1 MRQRIPIGFLWLALA
16 MIMVLVVAA
25 CQSATMPAATLPAE
39 TRPAETRQAETQP
52 ATVVSIET
60 AAVPEPGLPAGSE
73 VDGTGTALPALPT
86 MQAVPSSPAAEGIL
100 VAARS
105 DLALRLGVAED
116 EIVVVVLEEVQW
128 PDGSLG
134 CPQPG
139 MMYVQV
145 ITPGFLV
152 VLQADGEKYEY
163 HTDLA
168 GRFVLC
174 EEVPMADKPAVPG
187 TVEPGLETLV
197 AQAKADLAER
207 LSISVDEIE
216 LLEARSVVWPDGS
229 LGCPQPGMAYK
240 QVPQDGALIRL
251 AAGGQTYDYHV
262 GGSRGLFLCEQELQ
276 ITKPQ
281 SGLGEELLPPPGSP
295 ND

>member
-1 MRQRIPIGFLWLALA
+1 MRQRSPIGFLWMALA
-16 MIMVLVVAA
+16 MITMLVVVA
-25 CQSATMPAATLPAE
+25 CQPATMPAETLPAE
-39 TRPAETRQAETQP
+39 TRLAATPP
-52 ATVVSIET
+52 ATIVPTET
-60 AAVPEPGLPAGSE
+60 AAVPEPSLPAGSG
-73 VDGTGTALPALPT
+73 VDGTGTALPAVPT
-86 MQAVPSSPAAEGIL
+86 PQVVPSAPATGGIL
-100 VAARS
+100 AAVRA
-105 DLALRLGVAED
+105 DLARRLGVPED
-116 EIVVVVLEEVQW
+116 ELVVVALEEVQW
-128 PDGSLG
+128 SDGSLG

-152 VLQADGEKYEY
+152 VLQAGGEKYEY

-174 EEVPMADKPAVPG
+174 EEAPMADKPAVPG

-207 LSISVDEIE
+207 LSISVDEID

-240 QVPQDGALIRL
+240 QVPQEGALIRL
-251 AAGGQTYDYHV
+251 AAGGQSYDYHV
-262 GGSRGLFLCEQELQ
+262 GGSRGLFLCEQKLQ

-281 SGLGEELLPPPGSP
+281 PGLGEELLPPPGLP